1 MCLFEYMHFP
11 GERTMRG
18 SVIQK
23 LNHETLI
30 FKYKKLGQLNKS

>member
-11 GERTMRG
+11 EEGTLRG

-23 LNHETLI
+23 LNHERLTY
-30 FKYKKLGQLNKS
+30 KYSQNTWSVE